1 MKIFEICPR
10 KFFESNFLQNAWA
23 EWNFKQKVRIQHTIW
38 RRIPAVIL
46 ECFLWLEIR
55 FLGPLTKTC
64 RLGSRLLKVFLL
76 LIFVSS
82 QSVLAIKIKPVN
94 QSSDTTKLCW
104 RTHKNLVKRNLLIF
118 PVGFVFSHF
127 HLRENETTESR
138 NFQSRE
144 RGNSRAS
151 FYFGAIMYPAKDFQ
165 LESFCWDNLLVRPDF
180 NYE

>member
-1 MKIFEICPR
+1 M
-10 KFFESNFLQNAWA
+10 
-23 EWNFKQKVRIQHTIW
+23 
-38 RRIPAVIL
+38 AVIL
-46 ECFLWLEIR
+46 ECLLWLEIR

-127 HLRENETTESR
+127 IWEKNEATESR
-138 NFQSRE
+138 NFQSWE
-144 RGNSRAS
+144 RTNSRPS
-151 FYFGAIMYPAKDFQ
+151 IYFGAIMYPAKDLQ
-165 LESFCWDNLLVRPDF
+165 LESFCWDDVLVRL
-180 NYE
+180 